1 MSLKLQGRSCNSSCS
16 RWNHPLGGGLG
27 LPQAIAA
34 LDAAKLPEAFM
45 TEADRDRSIVQP
57 RPALEQLFENE
68 DKGKN

>member
-1 MSLKLQGRSCNSSCS
+1 
-16 RWNHPLGGGLG
+16 
-27 LPQAIAA
+27 LPQAFAA

>member
-1 MSLKLQGRSCNSSCS
+1 
-16 RWNHPLGGGLG
+16 
-27 LPQAIAA
+27 LPQAFAA

-45 TEADRDRSIVQP
+45 TEADRDRSIVQS